1 MRCSCV
7 IPAALFLLMSF
18 ALFCDYELWVKRPF
32 DALFLC
38 YSRCTVSTDEFCILL
53 WLWIHWK
60 SKYRIV
66 KMETLLLFRISFF
79 SWDMTPLS
87 LHMRSRSI
95 HSHLWRKEDGFVFSL
110 SEIPRKIC
118 TLWCANCTNVTN
130 GQECTTLVRKH
141 SEERWEKVES
151 QLKCAQKYV
160 FSLSK
165 SLSEEHT
172 SPCGF

>member
-7 IPAALFLLMSF
+7 ILAALFLLMSF
-18 ALFCDYELWVKRPF
+18 AFLCDYELWVKRPF

-66 KMETLLLFRISFF
+66 KMETLLLFRIPFF
-79 SWDMTPLS
+79 SWYMTPRS

-95 HSHLWRKEDGFVFSL
+95 HSHLFRKKDGFMFSL
-110 SEIPRKIC
+110 SEIPCKIC
-118 TLWCANCTNVTN
+118 TLWCANCINVTN
-130 GQECTTLVRKH
+130 GQECTTLRKH
-141 SEERWEKVES
+141 SDEKWEKVES
-151 QLKCAQKYV
+151 QLKCAQK
-160 FSLSK
+160 
-165 SLSEEHT
+165 
-172 SPCGF
+172 